1 MSHVT
6 TIKIEIKDLE
16 ALRLACEKIGLVF
29 KEGQKT
35 YKWFGR
41 HVGDYPIPAGFTKN
55 DLGRCDHALAVKGAK
70 SNTYEIGV
78 VAKDGAY
85 VLMWDFWA
93 GGYGLE
99 AVVGKDCKTLK
110 QAYTQTVA
118 LKEAKRFAQAEGWS
132 VSEDY
137 DDETDETVIRLRRY

>member
-6 TIKIEIKDLE
+6 TIKIEIKDLQ
-16 ALRLACEKIGLVF
+16 ALREAAEKIGLVF

-55 DLGRCDHALAVKGAK
+55 DLGKCSHALGVKGK
-70 SNTYEIGV
+70 SNAYEIGV
-78 VAKDGAY
+78 VEKDGIY
-85 VLMWDFWA
+85 LLMWDFWS

-99 AVVGKDCKTLK
+99 AIAGKNCKNLT
-110 QAYTQTVA
+110 QAYTQAVA
-118 LKEAKRFAQAEGWS
+118 LKEAKKFAQAEGWS